1 MLALAVKAR
10 GESRPAKAP
19 AKTVAVGSKPG
30 PVWMVQVAAFAQK
43 KDAEALATDLRAL
56 GYDAFTQPAEVDA
69 KIWHRVRVGK
79 IPNRKDA
86 VELQKTLK
94 ANNKFEQ
101 AFLAVQ

>member
-1 MLALAVKAR
+1 
-10 GESRPAKAP
+10 
-19 AKTVAVGSKPG
+19 
-30 PVWMVQVAAFAQK
+30 MVQVAAFTEK
-43 KDAEALATDLRAL
+43 KDAEALATNLRAL
-56 GYDAFTQPAEVDA
+56 GYDAFTQLGEVDA

-101 AFLAVQ
+101 SFLAVQ